1 MEIKKKCV
9 LPCNEPQYL
18 GRMRSVDEERSTCAQ
33 RIEPSPPLSVI
44 VVPIE
49 PNAIE
54 VHLPPARPER
64 APFLRINVDDG
75 AQHVAV
81 VLGAPAAAAEARDAG
96 RAGVAA
102 ARAEEDRDGV
112 DVRVVEEEAGWLCVG
127 EERRGGVHARYLVD
141 GREWKG
147 KRTRGLAVSGRG
159 SER

>member
-1 MEIKKKCV
+1 
-9 LPCNEPQYL
+9 
-18 GRMRSVDEERSTCAQ
+18 MRSVDEERGTCAQ
-33 RIEPSPPLSVI
+33 RIDSSPSLGVI

-49 PNAIE
+49 PYAIE
-54 VHLPPARPER
+54 VHLPPACPER

-75 AQHVAV
+75 AQHVAA

-96 RAGVAA
+96 PASVAA

-112 DVRVVEEEAGWLCVG
+112 DVRVVEEEAGRLCVG

-147 KRTRGLAVSGRG
+147 RKGTGWVSAAGVARD
-159 SER
+159 